1 LKRLLELDLL
11 RTLVV
16 VSENG
21 SFTRA
26 ADLLHRTQAAISMQ
40 IRRLEDLAGVS
51 LIARDKRE
59 FRLTDEGEALVLHAK
74 RMLALNDEAVAS
86 LSPDVLEG
94 TVRIAAPDMLAIHV
108 LPSLLAEFSKRHPQI
123 QIQLQSGV
131 SQHEIADTL
140 QGVHFD
146 LMIAL
151 EPAGA
156 SAGLVLLRERAV
168 WATSSRHDIHLQNPV
183 PLALLREGSLLRF
196 WALSNLGQHAREW
209 REAYVSA
216 SVPALLAAM
225 EAGLAIGAIRE
236 SSLRAGLRELT
247 PSEGFFPLPSF
258 DVTLLRAHPGGGRA
272 AKALHDFLAERLAQ
286 AMTSL

>member
-1 LKRLLELDLL
+1 MLARHANGRSHAYPLVPRATTLKRLLELDLL

-40 IRRLEDLAGVS
+40 IRRLEHLAGVS

-108 LPSLLAEFSKRHPQI
+108 LPSLLAEFSRRHPQI

-151 EPAGA
+151 EP
-156 SAGLVLLRERAV
+156 
-168 WATSSRHDIHLQNPV
+168 
-183 PLALLREGSLLRF
+183 
-196 WALSNLGQHAREW
+196 
-209 REAYVSA
+209 
-216 SVPALLAAM
+216 
-225 EAGLAIGAIRE
+225 
-236 SSLRAGLRELT
+236 
-247 PSEGFFPLPSF
+247 FFPLPPF

-272 AKALHDFLAERLAQ
+272 AKALHDFLAERLAR
-286 AMTSL
+286 AMTGR